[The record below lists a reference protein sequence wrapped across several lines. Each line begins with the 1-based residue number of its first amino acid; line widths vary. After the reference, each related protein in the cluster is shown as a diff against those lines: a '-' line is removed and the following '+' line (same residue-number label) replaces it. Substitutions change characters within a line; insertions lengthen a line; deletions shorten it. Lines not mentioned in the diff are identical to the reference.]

1 MLSPAAPFR
10 AVLRQ
15 RNIRRLLAGLAIS
28 QAGDWLYN
36 LALLAFVY
44 DRTHSSTWVGL
55 TTAARIV
62 PLIVL
67 GPLGGVLADRIDRRA
82 LMIGC
87 DLMRAATM
95 AALAAVVL
103 VHAPIVLAPIM
114 AALCTAAGAPY
125 IPAVQAVLPRLAGAD
140 QLPAANA
147 ARVGLTH
154 ICVVAGPVF
163 GALLLLLGSPAIAF
177 ALNGVTF
184 VIGGIVVAGLPRDDL
199 RVDTGGSRA
208 GLISGLQAGW
218 TALKGCADA
227 GVLVGANM
235 VASAIYGACTV
246 LFVLVSHRL
255 GLGSSGYGYLLG
267 AAGAGGVLSAGLA
280 QRAAAGTRPRR
291 ALTVAVLAIGAPL
304 PLVAVTRWAPAALAL
319 VAIFG
324 AGSIVAEVVADTQL
338 QRSLDPG
345 VVARAYGFV
354 LPANLAGIAAGA
366 LLAPLC
372 VSVAGLSGSLVLLGA
387 AAIAYGALVV
397 ARPRTSHVRV
407 GAGRPGPAANVGA
420 GSR

>member
-10 AVLRQ
+10 AIIHR

-44 DRTHSSTWVGL
+44 DRTHSSAWVGL
-55 TTAARIV
+55 TTGARIV
-62 PLIVL
+62 PLVVL
-67 GPLGGVLADRIDRRA
+67 GPLGGVLADRVDRRT

-87 DLMRAATM
+87 DLLRATTM
-95 AALAAVVL
+95 AGLAAVAL
-103 VHAPIVLAPIM
+103 THAPIALAPIM

-125 IPAVQAVLPRLAGAD
+125 IPAVQAVLPQLAGAD

-147 ARVGLTH
+147 ARVALTH
-154 ICVVAGPVF
+154 ICVVAGPAF
-163 GALLLLLGSPAIAF
+163 GALLLLIGSPAVAF

-184 VIGGIVVAGLPRDDL
+184 LIGGVIVAGLPRNAL
-199 RVDTGGSRA
+199 RVDAAGSVGGARA
-208 GLISGLQAGW
+208 GVVSGLQTGW
-218 TALKGCADA
+218 SALRGCRDA
-227 GVLVGANM
+227 GVLVGAN
-235 VASAIYGACTV
+235 VTASAIYGACTV
-246 LFVLVSHRL
+246 LFVLLSHRL
-255 GLGSSGYGYLLG
+255 GLASSGYGYLLA
-267 AAGAGGVLSAGLA
+267 AAGAGGVMSAGLA
-280 QRAAAGTRPRR
+280 QRAAASARARR
-291 ALTVAVLAIGAPL
+291 TLTVAVIAIGAPL
-304 PLVAVTRWAPAALAL
+304 PLIAVTNWAPAVLAL

-338 QRSLDPG
+338 QRSLAPG

-366 LLAPLC
+366 LLAPVCLA
-372 VSVAGLSGSLVLLGA
+372 VAGLTGTLVLLGA
-387 AAIAYGALVV
+387 GVIGYAVLVI
-397 ARPRTSHVRV
+397 ARPRLTL
-407 GAGRPGPAANVGA
+407 RPVTVEA